1 MNVAA
6 ILKVKGRNVVTTTA
20 DKSLL
25 DVAKLLEQH
34 DIGCLVI
41 EGDDGQV
48 AGIVSERDLVRAIGK
63 SGAKVLK
70 EPVSVYMTRTV
81 VTAREADP
89 IDRLMS
95 EMTVHRFRHMPVVER
110 GRLIGLVSI
119 GDLVKIHIAEI
130 EITRFADATIAYDVI
145 VYVKHRCPHADR
157 IQLKVLPSGRL
168 QNFKLKLI
176 LVGEGQVFSVRI
188 SILPVEITHPPFV
201 GRFFGR
207 LQISLEDGEG
217 IAVVGN

>member
-34 DIGCLVI
+34 DIGCIVI
-41 EGDDGQV
+41 EGDAGQV
-48 AGIVSERDLVRAIGK
+48 SGIVSERDLVRAIGK

-70 EPVSVYMTRTV
+70 EPVSVHMTKTV
-81 VTAREADP
+81 VAAREADT
-89 IDRLMS
+89 IYGLMS

-119 GDLVKIHIAEI
+119 GDVVKMHIAEADM
-130 EITRFADATIAYDVI
+130 EAAATREYAA
-145 VYVKHRCPHADR
+145 
-157 IQLKVLPSGRL
+157 
-168 QNFKLKLI
+168 
-176 LVGEGQVFSVRI
+176 
-188 SILPVEITHPPFV
+188 
-201 GRFFGR
+201 
-207 LQISLEDGEG
+207 
-217 IAVVGN
+217 

>member
-1 MNVAA
+1 MYVAA

-34 DIGCLVI
+34 DIGCIVI

-48 AGIVSERDLVRAIGK
+48 AGILSERDLVRAVGK

-70 EPVSVYMTRTV
+70 EPVSVYMTKTV
-81 VTAREADP
+81 VAAREADT
-89 IDRLMS
+89 IYRLMS

-119 GDLVKIHIAEI
+119 GDLVKMHV
-130 EITRFADATIAYDVI
+130 ADAELEAAAMQQY
-145 VYVKHRCPHADR
+145 
-157 IQLKVLPSGRL
+157 
-168 QNFKLKLI
+168 
-176 LVGEGQVFSVRI
+176 
-188 SILPVEITHPPFV
+188 ITT
-201 GRFFGR
+201 G
-207 LQISLEDGEG
+207 
-217 IAVVGN
+217 